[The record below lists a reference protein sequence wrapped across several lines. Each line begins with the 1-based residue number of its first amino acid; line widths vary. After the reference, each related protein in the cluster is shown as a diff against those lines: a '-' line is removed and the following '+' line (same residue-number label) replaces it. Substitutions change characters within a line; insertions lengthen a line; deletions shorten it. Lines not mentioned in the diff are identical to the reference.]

1 MATIDAWLPKAYQLD
16 EHALSEIYQTL
27 SPCLYRYAY
36 RLLGNADDAEDLV
49 AETFHRLLLA
59 LRHGDGPRQYLSAYL
74 YSIVHN
80 LITDRYRRRSLP
92 DLPFDE
98 ALEAGDEDQ
107 PEISTAIHLAQERAR
122 AALWQLTPDQRLVI
136 TLKYFKSQSDEA
148 LYPIKLLLEEAQL
161 SLASTPE
168 AQLDDVQ
175 MQAALTR
182 LQLRTQDQLR
192 EMDRLHV
199 TEAVQA
205 LTQARELAQL
215 GQRDPELF
223 RARMRHGQPAGA
235 PPQPQHTPR
244 ASATPSPSHTP
255 RPQPTPTPQGQG
267 YGPGPQAQNTPQGSA
282 GPQSQNTQQGS
293 GGSEMLNTPAPGG
306 SGPGPGQGSHDSSG
320 GSDGGG
326 SGTGGSGSSSRPTSG
341 ALVKARWASR

>member
-16 EHALSEIYQTL
+16 EHALSEIYQAL

-36 RLLGNADDAEDLV
+36 RLLGNAADAEDIV

-74 YSIVHN
+74 YRIVHN

-244 ASATPSPSHTP
+244 ASATP
-255 RPQPTPTPQGQG
+255 QGQC